1 MSNSGFGG
9 GGFNRNNNPFGGS
22 GFGGNFPNPFAN
34 RSGGRRRISPLTI
47 TFIVL
52 FVLSSILISL
62 SGFYADLLWFRSVG
76 FVDVWQTSL
85 FTKISLFIGFGL
97 ATAAIISLNIYL
109 AFRKRP
115 VYVPV
120 SVEADN
126 LERYRAQLEP
136 IRRLASIGIFLVI
149 FYFAG
154 TAGTRFWQQWL
165 LFRNSTDFG
174 QVDPQFGLDISF
186 FAFKLPMYQALI
198 GWGIST
204 IVLAIIAAAAVHYI
218 YGGIRTQVKE
228 ERTTVAARVQLSIL
242 LGLLVLLKAV
252 AYWFDRYALT
262 LKEGRLITGLTYSD
276 VNALLPAKSILAAIA
291 VICSLLFFANII
303 RKSWLL
309 PTAGVALMVI
319 ASVLIAGVYP
329 AAIQQFQVKPSESTK
344 EAPFI
349 QRNIDATRDAY
360 GLSKVEVTDYQATVT
375 TSAGQLANDAATIA
389 NIRLMDPNVL
399 SATFRQ
405 LQQIKPYYAFA
416 DSLDIDR
423 YKIDGKERDVVVA
436 VRELNID
443 GNPSR
448 NWINDH
454 LVYTHGFGIVGAFG
468 NTVDADG
475 KPTFTVGD
483 IPPTKGLG
491 EFQPRVYFGEN
502 VPDYSIIG
510 GPAASNPVEL
520 DYPDDNSPNGQ
531 KNYTYTGKGGVPMGS
546 LFTRLLFAI
555 KYQEQRIVLSNLIN
569 SESKILFNRNP
580 RERVAKVAPWLT
592 IDGDPYPAII
602 DGKILWIIDGYTTSA
617 GYPNS
622 RVVNLANTGDAL
634 TSRSNAVS
642 SLDDRNVN
650 YIRNSVK
657 ATVDA
662 YDGTVSLYQWD
673 DKDPVLSTWSK
684 AFPGSVKPR
693 SEISADLLAHV
704 RYPEDMFRV
713 QRDILSAY
721 HVTTA
726 DAFYGG
732 QDFWRVP
739 LDPSSFGANSAN
751 QPPYYLTMQ
760 IPGQSKPTFSLYT
773 PFVPRG
779 GRENLTAL
787 AVVNSDAG
795 DEYGK
800 ITVLQLPRST
810 NIAGPSQVSSNFE
823 AKPEVAT
830 SLSLLRQGGSD
841 VVLGNLLTLPV
852 GKGLL
857 YVQPVYVRATGNT
870 AAYPLLQKVLVS
882 FGDQIGFSETLQG
895 ALDQVFGGNS
905 GTTVS
910 DNQQSTSTPGGAGTS
925 QAIRAAISSLQSAYA
940 DLEAAQKRLD
950 GAAEDRARARVK
962 AAIAALISA
971 QNR

>member
-454 LVYTHGFGIVGAFG
+454 LVYTHGFGMVGAFG

>member
-1 MSNSGFGG
+1 MSNSGIGG

-22 GFGGNFPNPFAN
+22 GIGGNFPNPFAN
-34 RSGGRRRISPLTI
+34 RGGGRRRVSPLTI
-47 TFIVL
+47 TFIVI
-52 FVLSSILISL
+52 FILSSILVSL

-76 FVDVWQTSL
+76 YVDVWQTSL
-85 FTKISLFIGFGL
+85 FTKIYLFIGFGL
-97 ATAAIISLNIYL
+97 ITAAIITLNIYL
-109 AFRKRP
+109 AFKKRP
-115 VYVPV
+115 IYVPI
-120 SVEADN
+120 SVEAES

-136 IRRLASIGIFLVI
+136 IRKFVLIGSFLAI

-154 TAGTRFWQQWL
+154 SAGSRFWQTWL
-165 LFRNSTDFG
+165 LFRNSTEFG

-186 FAFKLPMYQALI
+186 FAFKLPMWQALI

-218 YGGIRTQVKE
+218 YGGIRPQVKE

-252 AYWFDRYALT
+252 AYWFDRFALS

-291 VICSLLFFANII
+291 VICSLLFFANIV

-349 QRNIDATRDAY
+349 QRNIDATRSAY
-360 GLSKVEVTDYQATVT
+360 GLTDVEVKDYQATVA

-436 VRELNID
+436 IRELNID
-443 GNPSR
+443 GNPAR

-454 LVYTHGFGIVGAFG
+454 LVYTHGFGMVAAYG

-475 KPTFTVGD
+475 KPTFVIGD

-555 KYQEQRIVLSNLIN
+555 KYQEQRILLSNLIN

-592 IDGDPYPAII
+592 LDGDPYPAII
-602 DGKILWIIDGYTTSA
+602 DGKILWIIDGYTTSN

-650 YIRNSVK
+650 YIRNSIK

-673 DKDPVLSTWSK
+673 TQDPVLATWSK

-693 SEISADLLAHV
+693 GEISPELLSHV

-739 LDPSSFGANSAN
+739 LDPSSFGSNSGN

-787 AVVNSDAG
+787 AVVNADAG

-810 NIAGPSQVSSNFE
+810 NVPGPSQVASNFE

-830 SLSLLRQGGSD
+830 SLSLLRQGGAD

-870 AAYPLLQKVLVS
+870 AAYPLLQRVLVS

-895 ALDQVFGGNS
+895 ALDQVFGGDS
-905 GTTVS
+905 GTDAS
-910 DNQQSTSTPGGAGTS
+910 NNQPNTPINEGAGTS
-925 QAIRAAISSLQSAYA
+925 QAIRAAIASLQSAFA
-940 DLEAAQKRLD
+940 DLEAAQRRLD

-962 AAIAALISA
+962 AAIAALIAA

>member
-34 RSGGRRRISPLTI
+34 KSGGRRRVSPLTI

-85 FTKISLFIGFGL
+85 FTKIFLFIGFGL

>member
-22 GFGGNFPNPFAN
+22 GFGGSFPNPFGN
-34 RSGGRRRISPLTI
+34 RGPGKRRVSPLTI
-47 TFIVL
+47 TAVVL
-52 FVLSSILISL
+52 FILGSILVSS
-62 SGFYADLLWFRSVG
+62 SGFYADLLWYRSVD
-76 FVDVWQTSL
+76 FVNVWQTTL
-85 FTKISLFIGFGL
+85 FTKIYLFIGFGL
-97 ATAAIISLNIYL
+97 VTSLFITLNIYL

-115 VYVPV
+115 IYVPV
-120 SVEADN
+120 AVEADN

-136 IRRLASIGIFLVI
+136 IRRLVGIGVFLTL

-154 TAGTRFWQQWL
+154 SAGSKLWQEWL
-165 LFRNSTDFG
+165 LFENSTNFG
-174 QVDPQFGLDISF
+174 TVDPQFGKDISF
-186 FAFKLPMYQALI
+186 FAFKLPMYQSLI

-204 IVLAIIAAAAVHYI
+204 IILALLAAAAVHYI

-228 ERTTVAARVQLSIL
+228 DRTTVAARVQLSIL

-262 LKEGRLITGLTYSD
+262 LKEGRLITGLTYTD

-291 VICSLLFFANII
+291 VVCSLLFFANIV

-329 AAIQQFQVKPSESTK
+329 ATIQQFQVKPSESTK

-349 QRNIDATRDAY
+349 QKNIDATRIAY
-360 GLSKVEVTDYQATVT
+360 GIDGVEVKDYQATVT

-405 LQQIKPYYAFA
+405 LQQIKPYYSFA

-423 YKIDGKERDVVVA
+423 YTLNGKERDVVVA

-454 LVYTHGFGIVGAFG
+454 LVYTHGFGMVGAFG

-475 KPTFTVGD
+475 KPSFTVGD

-491 EFQPRVYFGEN
+491 DFEPRVYFGEN

-510 GPAASNPVEL
+510 GSAASNPVEL
-520 DYPDDNSPNGQ
+520 DYPDDNSANGQ

-546 LFTRLLFAI
+546 IFSRLLFAI

-569 SESKILFNRNP
+569 ADSKILFERHP
-580 RERVAKVAPWLT
+580 RDRVAKVAPWLT
-592 IDGDPYPAII
+592 LDGDPYPAII

-634 TSRSNAVS
+634 TSRSNAVA
-642 SLDDRNVN
+642 SLDDKNVN
-650 YIRNSVK
+650 YIRNSIK

-673 DKDPVLSTWSK
+673 EKDPVLATWSK
-684 AFPGSVKPR
+684 AFPGSVRPK
-693 SEISADLLAHV
+693 SDISPALLAHI

-739 LDPSSFGANSAN
+739 LDPSSFGSNSGN

-852 GKGLL
+852 GNGLL

-905 GTTVS
+905 GTTATN
-910 DNQQSTSTPGGAGTS
+910 NQSNTPANGGTGSS
-925 QAIRAAISSLQSAYA
+925 QAIKSAIASLQSAYA
-940 DLEAAQKRLD
+940 DLESAQKRLD
-950 GAAEDRARARVK
+950 GAAEDKARARVK